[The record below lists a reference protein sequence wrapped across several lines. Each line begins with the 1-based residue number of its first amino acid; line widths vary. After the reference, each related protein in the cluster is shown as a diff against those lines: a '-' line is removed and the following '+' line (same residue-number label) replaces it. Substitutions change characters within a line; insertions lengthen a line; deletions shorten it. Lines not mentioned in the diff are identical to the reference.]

1 MTGSAGHEKIVVIDY
16 GLGNL
21 LSVAKAFEEVSG
33 GVEVL
38 VTGKATDLEQG
49 SHLVLPGVGNF
60 KTGMENLRRL
70 GLVKPLEE
78 EVLGKGKPFLGICL
92 GLQLLA
98 EVGEEFGEHR
108 GLGFIPGRVR
118 QLRSNGLPL
127 PHIGWQDIERVKD
140 THLFDE
146 RSSKKDYYF
155 VHSFVLEC
163 PEDYVTAACTYGERF
178 PAAVQKDNIMA
189 TQFHPEKSREA
200 GLDILRNFLR
210 GKECSRS
217 EWFLS
222 SF

>member
-1 MTGSAGHEKIVVIDY
+1 MTESAGHEKIVVIDY

-21 LSVAKAFEEVSG
+21 LSVAKAFEEVCG
-33 GVEVL
+33 RGQVL
-38 VTGKATDLEQG
+38 VTGAPAKLKEA

-60 KTGMENLRRL
+60 KTGMENLRKL
-70 GLVKPLEE
+70 GLVETLKE
-78 EVLGKGKPFLGICL
+78 EVLTKGKPFLGICL
-92 GLQLLA
+92 GMQLLA
-98 EVGEEFGEHR
+98 EVGEEFGEHH

-200 GLDILRNFLR
+200 GLDILRSFLR